1 MRVFMN
7 KNCLYLLTGGA
18 MFLCA
23 GVCGRKAYA
32 VDYPNAAT
40 LEDYWKKTLYYQAF
54 EKLYRQAKEFPLLS
68 DNLPRD
74 GQTPSFKM
82 YFNGKENP
90 FKTASDLDQLPCD
103 AHLKKIC
110 KVLCSSKFLATALL
124 QETVDT
130 LRKGSG
136 VVMIKIKALNCE
148 HFFGKYGEG
157 KLEMRIK
164 RDTEDPN
171 EKFSARF
178 VFVFKKTGSNV
189 SIQAIRFRAELPT
202 GQAEC
207 FSDAYV
213 LRTPLPDFPYDD
225 LLRAPKNIASA
236 WSQLPSDP
244 VITEVIAFT
253 DVSVEWKQNPSSFDR
268 ETERKFLSYGRRL
281 RSRDFFE
288 GIFGKSILDIF
299 EYECSMSIY
308 KPGLWIGYVIVPLCK
323 KELSCDPVD
332 ELDIR
337 LWIMNAID
345 DKIFQGGPKRSHNRC
360 LNVISDLHFVLD
372 IEKNKIYNAEFRG
385 NLKINGKIFMEDG
398 SFRDARPIQERG
410 TMADD

>member
-1 MRVFMN
+1 M
-7 KNCLYLLTGGA
+7 YL
-18 MFLCA
+18 
-23 GVCGRKAYA
+23 
-32 VDYPNAAT
+32 
-40 LEDYWKKTLYYQAF
+40 
-54 EKLYRQAKEFPLLS
+54 
-68 DNLPRD
+68 
-74 GQTPSFKM
+74 
-82 YFNGKENP
+82 GKSL

-124 QETVDT
+124 QVTVDT

-157 KLEMRIK
+157 KLEMRIE

-225 LLRAPKNIASA
+225 LLRAPENIASA

-268 ETERKFLSYGRRL
+268 KTERKFLSYGRRL

-308 KPGLWIGYVIVPLCK
+308 KPELRIGYVIVPLCK

-345 DKIFQGGPKRSHNRC
+345 DKISQGGPQRLHDRC
-360 LNVISDLHFVLD
+360 LNAISDLHFTLNIV
-372 IEKNKIYNAEFRG
+372 ENKVYNAKFLG
-385 NLKINGKIFMEDG
+385 DLKLNGYILMKDG
-398 SFRDARPIQERG
+398 RYDDPRPVGEKD
-410 TMADD
+410 TMIDD